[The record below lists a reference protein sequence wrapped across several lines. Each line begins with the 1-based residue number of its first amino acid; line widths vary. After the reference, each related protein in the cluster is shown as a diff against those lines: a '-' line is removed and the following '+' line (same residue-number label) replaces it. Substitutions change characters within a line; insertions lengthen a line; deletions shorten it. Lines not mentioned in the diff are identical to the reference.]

1 MKKLSKG
8 KIAVITTTALA
19 VATTAIITP
28 VVFASKNNA
37 TDFKQSSQNAAKK
50 IRTILILL

>member
-28 VVFASKNNA
+28 IVLL
-37 TDFKQSSQNAAKK
+37 AKTMQPTLNK
-50 IRTILILL
+50 VRKTQLKK

>member
-28 VVFASKNNA
+28 IVFTSKNNA
-37 TDFKQSSQNAAKK
+37 TDSKQSSQNAAKK
-50 IRTILILL
+50 N

>member
-28 VVFASKNNA
+28 IVFTSKNNA
-37 TDFKQSSQNAAKK
+37 TTLNKVRKTQLKK